1 MSRSLRA
8 ITPVTIIS
16 RGLLVGGLLY
26 SPLLLAQEGGIT
38 LFNTVQP
45 QRGKITT
52 LRLKS

>member
-26 SPLLLAQEGGIT
+26 SPLLLAQEGGDHP
-38 LFNTVQP
+38 VQYRTNRNGARL
-45 QRGKITT
+45 QR
-52 LRLKS
+52 

>member
-26 SPLLLAQEGGIT
+26 SPLLLAQEGGSP
-38 LFNTVQP
+38 VQYRTNRNGARL
-45 QRGKITT
+45 QR
-52 LRLKS
+52 

>member
-38 LFNTVQP
+38 LFNTVTNRNGARL
-45 QRGKITT
+45 QR
-52 LRLKS
+52 